1 MPIARS
7 APESFAP
14 LVKRVLPAVV
24 NIAVTETVSGGDV
37 LGELP
42 PELRDTPLGRE
53 FRRRFGNRR
62 EQTMG
67 AGSGFIIDPSGLI
80 VTNNHVVGHADKIV
94 VSLTDGTRLPA
105 RVIGTDELTD
115 VALIKVQAS
124 GPLPAVAFGDSRQV
138 EVGDWVLAA
147 GNPFGLGGSVTA
159 GIISARGRDL
169 GAGPF
174 DNFLQLD
181 APINPGNSGGPIFNM
196 DGQVIAI
203 STAIVSP
210 SGGSVGIGFAT
221 PSELRHADRQPAAR
235 QRPYRA
241 RLARRVGGG
250 LAEGG
255 VTVASV
261 ERTSPAARAGHPAG
275 RYDPGGERRAHRDLA
290 RPDPRGRRG
299 VARHQ
304 REPVDPSAGPR
315 DGRTGHGR
323 PPAQRRA
330 PAEGARSMRILVVE
344 DDKDVGGLRR
354 ARPEGGGPRRGA
366 RRQRPRRPV
375 PGRERGV
382 RRGDPGPHAARRHRR
397 HATAGDAARRRRTP
411 CRC

>member
-1 MPIARS
+1 MTPHWHPRGLLLVLALCVTACADAPGAAVARV

-37 LGELP
+37 LAELP

-53 FRRRFGNRR
+53 FRRRFGTRR
-62 EQTMG
+62 EQAMG

-80 VTNNHVVGHADKIV
+80 VTNNHVVGHADKIA

-124 GPLPAVAFGDSRQV
+124 GPLPSVAFGDSRQV

-169 GAGPF
+169 GAGPY
-174 DNFLQLD
+174 DNFLQID

-196 DGQVIAI
+196 DGHVIAI

-210 SGGSVGIGFAT
+210 SGGSVGVGFAT
-221 PSELRHADRQPAAR
+221 PSELAIPIINQLRGSGRIERGWLGVSVEDSAN
-235 QRPYRA
+235 
-241 RLARRVGGG
+241 
-250 LAEGG
+250 G
-255 VTVASV
+255 VTIAGV
-261 ERTSPAARAGHPAG
+261 ERTSPAARAGI
-275 RYDPGGERRAHRDLA
+275 RPGDQILAVNGERIETSRGLIRTVAAVSPGSSVNLSIRRQGRDIEISVTV
-290 RPDPRGRRG
+290 GRR
-299 VARHQ
+299 
-304 REPVDPSAGPR
+304 
-315 DGRTGHGR
+315 
-323 PPAQRRA
+323 
-330 PAEGARSMRILVVE
+330 PAEGS
-344 DDKDVGGLRR
+344 G
-354 ARPEGGGPRRGA
+354 
-366 RRQRPRRPV
+366 
-375 PGRERGV
+375 
-382 RRGDPGPHAARRHRR
+382 
-397 HATAGDAARRRRTP
+397 
-411 CRC
+411 